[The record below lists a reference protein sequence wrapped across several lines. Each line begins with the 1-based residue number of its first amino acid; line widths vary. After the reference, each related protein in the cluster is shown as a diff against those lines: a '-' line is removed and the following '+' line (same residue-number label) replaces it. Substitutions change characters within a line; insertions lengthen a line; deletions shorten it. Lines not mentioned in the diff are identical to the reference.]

1 MRRTSIICGL
11 LSIVSFS
18 GCMSTGLHDDYGAI
32 PVNRLPVQLLNQDR
46 KEQYEDVSFLRL
58 RQDPPEVYK
67 LAGGDILGIYIDNI
81 LGGEDALPPVQFR
94 DESGL
99 PPAIGYPVPIREDG
113 TIALPLIDPINLE
126 DLTLVEA
133 TNKIRDAYIRAEVL
147 QEGKDGTIVTLIKQ
161 RTTRVTVIREE
172 AGAIADVTKRGTGQ
186 VVDLPAYEN
195 DVLHA
200 LNATGGLP
208 GTDARNEVLIYRG
221 MYTDS
226 AQYEQVMTSL
236 CQNNDPCFCDESPRP
251 DPPNL
256 LRIPLRYHPSA
267 PPTFNQNDILLNEGD
282 IVVIRARDNEVFYT
296 GGLLGGGE
304 WPLPRDRDLDVMSA
318 IAYAGGN
325 LGSTGTGI
333 GQLGRGGF
341 GGFGGGL
348 GGGGGG
354 AGGIC
359 QPSQLI
365 VLRELPCGQQLA
377 MKVDLDEAI
386 RDPSQRI
393 LVRPNDMLILR
404 YTFAEEVGNLALG
417 LLPNALFTIGLR
429 GLNR

>member
-1 MRRTSIICGL
+1 
-11 LSIVSFS
+11 
-18 GCMSTGLHDDYGAI
+18 
-32 PVNRLPVQLLNQDR
+32 
-46 KEQYEDVSFLRL
+46 
-58 RQDPPEVYK
+58 
-67 LAGGDILGIYIDNI
+67 
-81 LGGEDALPPVQFR
+81 
-94 DESGL
+94 
-99 PPAIGYPVPIREDG
+99 
-113 TIALPLIDPINLE
+113 
-126 DLTLVEA
+126 
-133 TNKIRDAYIRAEVL
+133 
-147 QEGKDGTIVTLIKQ
+147 
-161 RTTRVTVIREE
+161 
-172 AGAIADVTKRGTGQ
+172 
-186 VVDLPAYEN
+186 
-195 DVLHA
+195 
-200 LNATGGLP
+200 
-208 GTDARNEVLIYRG
+208 
-221 MYTDS
+221 
-226 AQYEQVMTSL
+226 
-236 CQNNDPCFCDESPRP
+236 
-251 DPPNL
+251 
-256 LRIPLRYHPSA
+256 
-267 PPTFNQNDILLNEGD
+267 
-282 IVVIRARDNEVFYT
+282 
-296 GGLLGGGE
+296 
-304 WPLPRDRDLDVMSA
+304 MSA

-341 GGFGGGL
+341 GGL